1 MGSLNPDGSDR
12 YLVTINKRGG
22 AISRVELNVRDT
34 NGRYTYRDLIWE
46 GGYIGCLDPEDTP
59 EGVRVRTVGD
69 GTPAAVAG
77 VTVGDFILSVDDEP
91 ITSADDFDDY
101 LENKTKPGSLVK
113 ITVNRNGEEKKF
125 EIGLTEKPIQVIRPE
140 PGLVDDQ
147 YDFPESFILSLVKPG
162 AIDEAW
168 PELDGDMKYANWE
181 VSKVTKDLVELTFEL
196 SEAKLKELGYQGPI
210 TVFKRYKM
218 PEVPVDAPAD
228 LTSRTFHLNLEVE
241 IKNGSNQAQQLAY
254 KMDGPT
260 GLTAETWWYAN
271 KIHGRQ
277 TAIGYIAGARDVVGA
292 NGVNSYVFYGCPEIV
307 KGAQKTIPKIDFI
320 CDPRFQRR
328 PGQGAQMG
336 WR

>member
-1 MGSLNPDGSDR
+1 MLRCGFNSATRVLVVRLHDAHMHVARQLRTLAQFVFDLPPSHHTMG
-12 YLVTINKRGG
+12 KRT
-22 AISRVELNVRDT
+22 AHPSAAKT
-34 NGRYTYRDLIWE
+34 KAA
-46 GGYIGCLDPEDTP
+46 P
-59 EGVRVRTVGD
+59 RVRGSKSQRLSNQSVLDALTRSGIIPSSPSVGD

-77 VTVGDFILSVDDEP
+77 VMVGDLILSVDEEP
-91 ITSADDFDDY
+91 ITSADDFEDY
-101 LENKTKPGSLVK
+101 LENRTKPGSLVK
-113 ITVNRNGEEKKF
+113 ITVKRNGTEKQF

-147 YDFPESFILSLVKPG
+147 YDFPESFILSLVKPM

-168 PELDGDMKYANWE
+168 PELDGDMRDANWE
-181 VSKVTKDLVELTFEL
+181 VSKLTENLVELKFEL
-196 SEAKLKELGYQGPI
+196 SEAKLNELGFQGPI

-292 NGVNSYVFYGCPEIV
+292 NGVVVGGI
-307 KGAQKTIPKIDFI
+307 ART
-320 CDPRFQRR
+320 
-328 PGQGAQMG
+328 
-336 WR
+336 